1 MRLLHRLLTG
11 FRALLR
17 KEGDERELDEE
28 LRAFLEADVEQR
40 MRSGVSREDAVRA
53 ARVQIGSLEAVKD
66 HTRDAGWESRVE
78 SVWRDVRFAVRGFR
92 RFPGFAAVAVLTLAL
107 GIGANSAVFSVVNGL
122 LLRSLPVAAPDRL
135 AMVSTRQSIDAGFVA
150 GWNYA
155 MWDQFRQRANMFDGV
170 VAWTFLPQRF
180 DLADTGESDP
190 ADGLFV
196 SGEFFRQLG
205 VPALVGRTF
214 LPEDDVLDK
223 SSEHV
228 AVISYGFWQ
237 RRFGGAPD
245 AIGRTMMVNRAPVTI
260 VGVTPAA
267 FLGPEVGRGFEIA
280 VPIGSAPAILNDRAW
295 GKPEG
300 RSYLAVMLRLKPG
313 QTANGAS
320 ALLRGMQRQIIDAAM
335 PRNGIWGPVQDD
347 MLKDPIVLTPA
358 SAGTSE
364 LRRRYSQPL
373 LVVLAI
379 AAAVLLIAC
388 VNIANLLLARATA
401 RQQEMQVRLAIGAS
415 HWRIVQQMLVESLLL
430 STMGAAIGLAL
441 AVWGSHTLVAQ
452 LSTWVERVVLDVS
465 LDWRVVAF
473 TAAAAIATGVL
484 FGMAPAMTAFE
495 LGRPGES
502 PLRRFARQRAPRPA
516 IGART
521 TDSRRAVALR
531 GGLIATQVALS
542 LVLIVAAGLFVRTFQ
557 KLGDLP
563 LGFDSDRV
571 LVVSVNASRS
581 TVDATNRS
589 VFYAQLA
596 EAAGRIPG
604 VAHAAASLN
613 TPVDRSVTFVSDF
626 RSIGG
631 RDLPLRERRSIV
643 NLITPEWFE
652 TYGTAIKA
660 GRSLAASDT
669 AATPPVV
676 IVNEAFAQK
685 FFGDRSV
692 LGEYIATEQPGPR
705 GDLPM
710 QIVGVVGNAITQS
723 LRYQAMPAVYQPLA
737 QFSSPISM
745 PEFSLSVRA
754 ASGPPAALIRSVSAA
769 LTSVDRSL
777 AFSFYLLEDQVRG
790 ARNQERLVAW
800 LSGFFGVLALLLA
813 AIGLYGVTSY
823 VVARR
828 QTEIGIR
835 LALGAQRRD
844 VVRVSVGQTAVTTAI
859 GIVVGLGVAAVAT
872 RYLKTLLFGITPLDP
887 TTFVVAA
894 VVLTTVALLTCCLP
908 ARRATRIDPML
919 ALRAE

>member
-1 MRLLHRLLTG
+1 MRRLHRLLTG
-11 FRALLR
+11 LRALLR
-17 KEGDERELDEE
+17 QERDEQELDEE

-40 MRSGVSREDAVRA
+40 MRSGLTREAAVRA
-53 ARVQIGSLEAVKD
+53 GRAHIGSLEAVKD
-66 HTRDAGWESRVE
+66 RTRDAGWESRLE

-92 RFPGFAAVAVLTLAL
+92 RSPGFVAVAILTLAL

-135 AMVSTRQSIDAGFVA
+135 AMVSTRRSSDDGFVA
-150 GWNYA
+150 GWTYA
-155 MWDQFRQRANMFDGV
+155 MWEQIRQRENLFDGAL
-170 VAWTFLPQRF
+170 AWTVFPQRF

-196 SGEFFRQLG
+196 SGAFFRELG

-214 LPEDDVLDK
+214 LPADDVLDK
-223 SSEHV
+223 SGEHV

-313 QTANGAS
+313 QTRDAAA
-320 ALLRGMQRQIIDAAM
+320 ALLRGLQHQIIDGAM
-335 PRNGIWGPVQDD
+335 PRTGIWGQAQDD
-347 MLKDPIVLTPA
+347 MMKDPFVLTPA
-358 SAGTSE
+358 AAGTSE
-364 LRRRYSQPL
+364 LRRQYSQPL
-373 LVVLAI
+373 LTILAI

-401 RQQEMQVRLAIGAS
+401 RQHEMQVRLAIGAS
-415 HWRIVQQMLVESLLL
+415 HWRIVQQMLIESLLL
-430 STMGAAIGLAL
+430 STIGAAIGLVL
-441 AVWGSHTLVAQ
+441 AAWGSRTLVAQ
-452 LSTWVERVVLDVS
+452 LSTWGDHIVLDVS

-473 TAAAAIATGVL
+473 TAAAAITTGVL

-495 LGRPGES
+495 L
-502 PLRRFARQRAPRPA
+502 ARHRGPRPA

-542 LVLIVAAGLFVRTFQ
+542 LVLIVVAGLFVRTFQ
-557 KLGDLP
+557 KIGDLP

-581 TVDATNRS
+581 TVDATNRIL
-589 VFYAQLA
+589 FYARLA
-596 EAAGRIPG
+596 DAAGRIPG

-631 RDLPLRERRSIV
+631 RELPLPERRSIV
-643 NLITPEWFE
+643 NLVTPEWFE
-652 TYGTAIKA
+652 TYGTAITA
-660 GRSLAASDT
+660 GRSLAGSDT

-685 FFGDRSV
+685 FFGDRRV
-692 LGEYIATEQPGPR
+692 IGEYIATEQPGPR
-705 GDLPM
+705 GDSPL

-723 LRYQAMPAVYQPLA
+723 LRYQTMPAVYQPLA
-737 QFSSPISM
+737 QFSLPISM

-754 ASGPPAALIRSVSAA
+754 ASGPPAALTRSVATT
-769 LTSVDRSL
+769 LTSVDRNL
-777 AFSFYLLEDQVRG
+777 AFSFYLLEDQVRD

-800 LSGFFGVLALLLA
+800 LSAFFGVLALLLA

-828 QTEIGIR
+828 QMEIGIR

-859 GIVVGLGVAAVAT
+859 GVVVGLGAAALAT

-887 TTFVVAA
+887 PTFFVGAL
-894 VVLTTVALLTCCLP
+894 VLTAVALLTCYLP